1 MRSLVGY
8 RAGARCALI
17 IPQRDYLGPTM
28 LLGPFLSGRERP
40 GLRLSR
46 GGERPG
52 LTHEP
57 LGLGGL
63 GDQRLKPS
71 YHRPLVG
78 HNSVAK
84 SSHVAVERLGV
95 SVMKSSVIKRSVA
108 IHGHK
113 TSISLEDD
121 FWISLREIADS
132 RGQTLPQLVANI
144 DAERKSANLSSAIR
158 LFVLRYFQDQSA
170 SRDLVDLA
178 HEDARP
184 VALE

>member
-78 HNSVAK
+78 HNSVANSVPGLHNLRRGMELARPLALARPGD
-84 SSHVAVERLGV
+84 SSDASWGWVDGWW
-95 SVMKSSVIKRSVA
+95 
-108 IHGHK
+108 
-113 TSISLEDD
+113 SITTC
-121 FWISLREIADS
+121 RV
-132 RGQTLPQLVANI
+132 GN
-144 DAERKSANLSSAIR
+144 ANLSPFERVIAFSSRSAKLPSGWITAAT
-158 LFVLRYFQDQSA
+158 A
-170 SRDLVDLA
+170 SFGRS
-178 HEDARP
+178 
-184 VALE
+184 